1 MNKIFRRD
9 NIAVHLL
16 ALVLALAL
24 WFFVKSTS
32 GPVRQAD
39 TNSRRFAGVTIET
52 RNRATEFDL
61 VQPLTQTTTLNVRA
75 HQDVLDKLTVQ
86 DLVAYVDLR
95 TLSEGTHELNI
106 RVDLPA
112 GVEVLS
118 ANPSRVQVAMEQII
132 STQVPVNLSLTGVPP
147 AGYYAPP
154 GEVDP
159 ATVVVTG
166 GRSVVGNMTPFTIVL
181 DVASLTST
189 ISGSFPL
196 EPYNALGQLLE
207 LSINPPQ
214 AQYRQPIYPIKAVPL
229 EVVGEGGY
237 APGVKEV
244 LFELDISQL
253 EVAANPEILQ
263 EIENIILSVNTSEV
277 VEDAIIEITPQAPQ
291 GAYFV
296 APSNV
301 EVRMIVVLEP

>member
-1 MNKIFRRD
+1 MFRRD
-9 NIAVHLL
+9 NIAIHLL

-39 TNSRRFAGVTIET
+39 TNSRRFAGVAIET
-52 RNRATEFDL
+52 RNRATELDL
-61 VQPLTQTTTLNVRA
+61 VQPITQTTTLNVRA

-86 DLVAYVDLR
+86 DLVAYLDLR
-95 TLSEGTHELNI
+95 TLSEGTHDLNI

-118 ANPSRVQVAMEQII
+118 ASPSRVQISMEQII
-132 STQVPVNLSLTGVPP
+132 STQVPVVLSLTGVPP

-166 GRSVVGNMTPFTIVL
+166 GRSVVGNMAPFIIVL
-181 DVASLTST
+181 DVSSLRGT
-189 ISGSFPL
+189 ITGSFPL
-196 EPYNALGQLLE
+196 EPFNALGQLLE

-214 AQYRQPIYPIKAVPL
+214 AQYRQPIYPTKVVPL
-229 EVVGEGGY
+229 EVVGAGGY

-244 LFELDISQL
+244 RFELDISQL
-253 EVAANPEILQ
+253 EVAANAELLQ

-277 VEDAIIEITPQAPQ
+277 VEETIIEIAPQAPQ
-291 GAYFV
+291 GAYLV
-296 APSNV
+296 APSNIKI
-301 EVRMIVVLEP
+301 RMIVVLEP